1 MLPLEIK
8 LLGDFYLTYNG
19 HSLTA
24 LNTRLQILLAYL
36 LLHRQ
41 HPQPRQHI
49 AFLFWPESS
58 EKQALSNL
66 RTLYTRLRKSLPQ
79 ADLFVQG
86 NTKTLQWR
94 LDAPFTL
101 DVAEFE
107 TAVST
112 ANTTNEWQT
121 AVNLYHGTLLPGWYE
136 EWLTPERERLQQ
148 AFLQANETLIKLLED
163 QRDYETAIQ
172 IAQQLLRHDPLHE
185 AAYRHLMRVQ
195 SLAGNKAAAL
205 RTYHTCATLLEK
217 ELGVVPDKTTR
228 DLYERLLQWGTA
240 ATPAAPII
248 PETANIPF
256 VGRVSEW
263 KQLKQAWQTAVRGR
277 ACMVLISGEAGIG
290 KSRLAAELLQ
300 WANQQGII
308 TATTRSY
315 EAEGE
320 LTYGPLLTWLRAPFL
335 RAFWNKLD
343 DVVLT
348 ELARLLPE
356 LLVERLDLPVPLPLT
371 QAWQRQRLFE
381 ALAQALLASD
391 RPLLLHIDDL
401 QWCDQETLQ
410 WLHFLLRFDSQKPLL
425 LIGTYRPEEVH
436 VGHPLIAL
444 QLALRHSRQLKEL
457 PLRPLSEEETA
468 VLAAQISSD
477 THAQPDQLY
486 KETEGNPLFII
497 EMMRVDLSSADRL
510 PPTVQAA
517 ITARLTQLAPQAREL
532 IREAA
537 VIGRA
542 FDYQLLA
549 ETSELAED
557 VVVSSLDELWRR
569 RIIREHDATEY
580 DFSHDKIRE
589 VAYAELSQTRR
600 RWLHRRVAQALVV
613 RHPSNIEAFSGKI
626 ANHYDMAQMPQ
637 EAIHYYML
645 AAKAAQ
651 HLFANEEAISTIRRP
666 CSF

>member
-248 PETANIPF
+248 K
-256 VGRVSEW
+256 V
-263 KQLKQAWQTAVRGR
+263 
-277 ACMVLISGEAGIG
+277 
-290 KSRLAAELLQ
+290 
-300 WANQQGII
+300 
-308 TATTRSY
+308 
-315 EAEGE
+315 
-320 LTYGPLLTWLRAPFL
+320 
-335 RAFWNKLD
+335 
-343 DVVLT
+343 
-348 ELARLLPE
+348 
-356 LLVERLDLPVPLPLT
+356 
-371 QAWQRQRLFE
+371 
-381 ALAQALLASD
+381 
-391 RPLLLHIDDL
+391 
-401 QWCDQETLQ
+401 
-410 WLHFLLRFDSQKPLL
+410 
-425 LIGTYRPEEVH
+425 
-436 VGHPLIAL
+436 
-444 QLALRHSRQLKEL
+444 
-457 PLRPLSEEETA
+457 
-468 VLAAQISSD
+468 
-477 THAQPDQLY
+477 
-486 KETEGNPLFII
+486 
-497 EMMRVDLSSADRL
+497 
-510 PPTVQAA
+510 
-517 ITARLTQLAPQAREL
+517 
-532 IREAA
+532 
-537 VIGRA
+537 
-542 FDYQLLA
+542 
-549 ETSELAED
+549 
-557 VVVSSLDELWRR
+557 
-569 RIIREHDATEY
+569 
-580 DFSHDKIRE
+580 
-589 VAYAELSQTRR
+589 
-600 RWLHRRVAQALVV
+600 
-613 RHPSNIEAFSGKI
+613 
-626 ANHYDMAQMPQ
+626 
-637 EAIHYYML
+637 
-645 AAKAAQ
+645 
-651 HLFANEEAISTIRRP
+651 
-666 CSF
+666 